1 MPCTLKKAPE
11 TGGGEGG
18 GTGPGGKVPGKTAG
32 ETDGKTAGK
41 TDGKKADETA
51 VMACGTSDKDAVW
64 VRRENDT

>member
-32 ETDGKTAGK
+32 ETDGK
-41 TDGKKADETA
+41 KADETA

>member
-32 ETDGKTAGK
+32 ETDGK
-41 TDGKKADETA
+41 KADETA
-51 VMACGTSDKDAVW
+51 VMACGTSDRDAVW

>member
-32 ETDGKTAGK
+32 ETDGKTA
-41 TDGKKADETA
+41 DETA

>member
-32 ETDGKTAGK
+32 EMDGKAADET
-41 TDGKKADETA
+41 ADETA